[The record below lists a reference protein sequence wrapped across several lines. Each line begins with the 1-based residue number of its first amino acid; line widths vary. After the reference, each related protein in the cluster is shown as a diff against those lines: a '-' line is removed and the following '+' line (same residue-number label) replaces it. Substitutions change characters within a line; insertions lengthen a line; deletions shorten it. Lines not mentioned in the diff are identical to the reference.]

1 MFYTKPEEHQP
12 LAEMPGRWD
21 PCLCLRGLPSSGGG
35 LKTAKAKVRQKQK
48 RMGMSHGGGGRYT
61 SRVEGV
67 GGGMT

>member
-1 MFYTKPEEHQP
+1 
-12 LAEMPGRWD
+12 MPVLEGFTIQW
-21 PCLCLRGLPSSGGG
+21 GG